1 MQPQLRHFCTHA
13 LDDLIQYINTMKRTG
28 AYETYGREAVRWLRQ
43 SVKFAF
49 DEEEAHSVPEE
60 LAKQWL
66 CDDPKLPFEFIAIEM
81 TGEHE
86 DHHQEIFD
94 NVYVCANLNV
104 ISKEIY
110 APIQEDLDLIDDS
123 QGFLIWPIQRP
134 KSSSTV
140 IGKGASDRRWYPA
153 PVMAIILPRV
163 EMDRWENMA
172 HHSQKHCIS
181 GKPDEPFLMV
191 QHLVDYEMTQESL
204 VNHMADNEF
213 TPDGQSFI
221 DSMNAQQMHETIVRL
236 MEDFGKT
243 LVGDCKT
250 VASMCTLL
258 ECSNVVYRIHPAPRK
273 LNLKRKKKHKEPFFE
288 YKTLVIDPHK
298 PRVVGPVLG
307 PHRLRKSPKLHLRRG
322 HIRRLRSG
330 GKTWVSP
337 AMIGS
342 KRRGMILKD
351 YDIREEEHHEKHHRQ
366 TTT

>member
-13 LDDLIQYINTMKRTG
+13 LDDLIEYVNTMGADKG
-28 AYETYGREAVRWLRQ
+28 AYEAYSREAVRWLRQ

-49 DEEEAHSVPEE
+49 DEEEAHSVPQE

-66 CDDPKLPFEFIAIEM
+66 CEDPKLPFEIIAIEM

-86 DHHQEIFD
+86 DSHNQLFD
-94 NVYVCANLNV
+94 SVYLCVNLNI
-104 ISKEIY
+104 ISKDIY

-134 KSSSTV
+134 KNAV
-140 IGKGASDRRWYPA
+140 AVYGGEWPDGKGDRRWYFA

-163 EMDRWENMA
+163 EMDRWESM
-172 HHSQKHCIS
+172 SSEMQKHRVHTVRPLDS
-181 GKPDEPFLMV
+181 NEPFLMI
-191 QHLVDYEMTQESL
+191 QHLIDYQMTEDALIQSL
-204 VNHMADNEF
+204 TDKGQKPM
-213 TPDGQSFI
+213 PDG
-221 DSMNAQQMHETIVRL
+221 MGPTWMHNTIVRL
-236 MEDFGKT
+236 MEDFGNT
-243 LVGDCKT
+243 LVGDSKT

-258 ECSNVVYRIHPAPRK
+258 ECSNVVYRTWPAPRK
-273 LNLKRKKKHKEPFFE
+273 LNLKRRKKKREPFFE

-298 PRVVGPVLG
+298 ARVVGPVVG
-307 PHRLRKSPKLHLRRG
+307 PQQLRKSPKLHLRRG

-342 KRRGMILKD
+342 KRRGLVLKD
-351 YDIREEEHHEKHHRQ
+351 YEVKKEKSE
-366 TTT
+366 